1 MDPRKRRAL
10 ALQETSD
17 NVSSVATPRTRV
29 PGKTSKV
36 PPNLAPLDA
45 VLPEDMR
52 LAHTSTTLELM
63 QAHASTNETKKGDT
77 RRQRDVQRW
86 RDEAGEVRDALL
98 LRDEAERS
106 AKMRLVNEMGAVAVG
121 GTDDDGTCDGTSAT
135 STDKPPS
142 RAFGDERA
150 PSRSHSVEWVQAYRP
165 EQGAASATA
174 KAARGAQGD
183 GVGAR
188 GGARG
193 RQEEGGGEG
202 GEAAADPRSSFWK
215 ALDRDKTRAGAGERV
230 RRDAR
235 GRGGE
240 AGGRG
245 GGGGDRAKRRAQG
258 RRARRQRP
266 AARRTARERFPERE
280 DALRAGGASGGAE
293 AGEVLAEDSRDD
305 SRDDS
310 RRAPS
315 PFLCV
320 IERGCAEIRVAL
332 NRDDFDD
339 ESDVGGDDGRT
350 DSDIDRDADT
360 RRPRRDGTRG
370 ASGSG
375 PRASWRRSRGGTRL
389 PSTAPRWRRC
399 SAARRAR
406 RSRSSCATPKTPR
419 RPPTARASCGNCAT
433 AGRSRRWRLRS
444 RCSPRGVRDALGQR
458 PRAGRLLG
466 PRARVLHGRGAARDP
481 APGRATSASSRA
493 PCAARRRRNRARHRA
508 PRGVGGRNGGGR
520 GALEASRR
528 RGARCGERHASGG
541 YRRDA

>member
-63 QAHASTNETKKGDT
+63 QAHASRNETKKGDT

-165 EQGAASATA
+165 EQGARASRRKREAR
-174 KAARGAQGD
+174 KAALARARPPRRRRRRRRRG
-183 GVGAR
+183 
-188 GGARG
+188 
-193 RQEEGGGEG
+193 
-202 GEAAADPRSSFWK
+202 AADPRRPSGKPSTRQNARWGRER
-215 ALDRDKTRAGAGERV
+215 AHAMRAGE
-230 RRDAR
+230 
-235 GRGGE
+235 
-240 AGGRG
+240 
-245 GGGGDRAKRRAQG
+245 
-258 RRARRQRP
+258 
-266 AARRTARERFPERE
+266 AARREAAEAEEAAARSAARSDAALDANVLLHDELHGSVSPERE
-280 DALRAGGASGGAE
+280 DALRARFRERVAE

-305 SRDDS
+305 SRDS

-350 DSDIDRDADT
+350 DSDVDRDADT
-360 RRPRRDGTRG
+360 RRPRRDWTRARLG
-370 ASGSG
+370 FG
-375 PRASWRRSRGGTRL
+375 PSRLVATLSRGTRL
-389 PSTAPRWRRC
+389 PSTARCWRRC
-399 SAARRAR
+399 SAAQRAR

-419 RPPTARASCGNCAT
+419 RPPTARASGNCAT
-433 AGRSRRWRLRS
+433 ARRSRRWRSRLR
-444 RCSPRGVRDALGQR
+444 RRAVRDARGRQS
-458 PRAGRLLG
+458 PRRAPSR

-481 APGRATSASSRA
+481 APGAHFVERAPATRSASSR
-493 PCAARRRRNRARHRA
+493 PGRHRA
-508 PRGVGGRNGGGR
+508 PRGAGGRNGGDA
-520 GALEASRR
+520 ALDAEVR
-528 RGARCGERHASGG
+528 RGAGGE
-541 YRRDA
+541 